1 VSPFALFLALVCA
14 VRPTALAAVAA
25 LLASERPRRLLLV
38 YVIAGVVVS
47 VAGGLLLVLVFRTA
61 AVKYPQPR
69 AGVEIA
75 LGLLAILGAM
85 AALRDARRP
94 KAPKAPKAVVPGAR
108 PGFGARMSARLRDPS
123 ATTAAA
129 AGILTHLPGLFY
141 LMALNAIIA
150 EKPAPGSGIAQ
161 VLIFNAIWFALP
173 VAALLSAVRSPEKT
187 EALVRR
193 GTAWA
198 AENSRRV
205 LPFILVGLGIY
216 FIARGLLDLG

>member
-1 VSPFALFLALVCA
+1 M
-14 VRPTALAAVAA
+14 RPTALAAVAA

-47 VAGGLLLVLVFRTA
+47 VAIGLLLVLVFRTA

-75 LGLLAILGAM
+75 LGLIAILGAM

-94 KAPKAPKAVVPGAR
+94 KAPKAVVPGAR
-108 PGFGARMSARLRDPS
+108 PSFGARMSARLRDPS